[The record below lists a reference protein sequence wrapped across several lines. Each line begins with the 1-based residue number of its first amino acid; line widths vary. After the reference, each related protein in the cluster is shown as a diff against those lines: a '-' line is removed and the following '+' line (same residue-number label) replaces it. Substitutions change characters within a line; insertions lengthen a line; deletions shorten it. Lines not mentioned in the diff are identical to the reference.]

1 MKRPSNQGLQRQNHW
16 LARVA
21 SVLFWLLVWQAAAMA
36 LHQPL
41 LLSSPLRVAER
52 LFALLGER
60 AFYAALGYSLRRI
73 ALGFFAGF
81 LLGGLPLMEA
91 LLRPLMVTVKSVPVA
106 SFIILALIWLS
117 ARRLSA
123 FIAFL
128 MVLPITY
135 GNLLSGLKS
144 TPTQLLE
151 MARLY
156 HVSWGRRLLYI
167 QLPHIKPHLL
177 SALTLAL
184 GMSWKAGVAAE
195 VIGIPT
201 GSIGEQLY
209 QSKVYFDLTSLYAW
223 TVAIVLVS
231 VLFEKAVLLAVRLL
245 YGRLERL

>member
-1 MKRPSNQGLQRQNHW
+1 MKRPSNQGLQLQNHW

-41 LLSSPLRVAER
+41 LLSSPFRVAER

-81 LLGGLPLMEA
+81 LLGALLAMLAARLPLMEA

-128 MVLPITY
+128 MVLPIAY

-167 QLPHIKPHLL
+167 QPAPHQAPF
-177 SALTLAL
+177 AQRAD
-184 GMSWKAGVAAE
+184 AGAGHE
-195 VIGIPT
+195 
-201 GSIGEQLY
+201 
-209 QSKVYFDLTSLYAW
+209 
-223 TVAIVLVS
+223 
-231 VLFEKAVLLAVRLL
+231 
-245 YGRLERL
+245 LEGWRGG